1 MREKEN
7 FTNLCNLTTIVLGL
21 PKDSLALK
29 SRKQNLMI
37 GRSIASVI
45 SRMED
50 YTKRETIAEVLNRDR
65 TLIYH
70 YEKKHKENY
79 ATWLQYRN
87 AFNKVYIAYKNFE
100 TSQKVFLNDDFL
112 KAHLLK
118 NGVSENTKSQVLLE
132 VKSGKAMCIVK
143 TSYFD
148 FSNQLKN
155 IKLALKDYHYD
166 LNII

>member
-7 FTNLCNLTTIVLGL
+7 FTNLCNLTTLVLGL
-21 PKDSLALK
+21 PKDSLSLK

-45 SRMED
+45 SRMEKS
-50 YTKRETIAEVLNRDR
+50 TKHEVIAEVLNRDR

-70 YEKKHKENY
+70 YEKKHKHNY
-79 ATWLQYRN
+79 ASWLQYRN

-100 TSQKVFLNDDFL
+100 STKKVFLDDNFL

-118 NGVSENTKSQVLLE
+118 NGCTENLKSQVLLE
-132 VKSGKAMCIVK
+132 VKSGEAMCIFK

-148 FSNQLKN
+148 FSNQLEN
-155 IKLALKDYHYD
+155 IKLALEDYHYN
-166 LNII
+166 LEIL

>member
-1 MREKEN
+1 MIEKEN

-45 SRMED
+45 SRMEYCTRHD
-50 YTKRETIAEVLNRDR
+50 VIAEVLNRDR

-70 YEKKHKENY
+70 YEKKHKHNY

-100 TSQKVFLNDDFL
+100 SSKKVFIDDDFL

-118 NGVSENTKSQVLLE
+118 NGVKESPKSQVFLE
-132 VKSGKAMCIVK
+132 VKSGKAMCVLQ

-166 LNII
+166 LKII